1 MKLNEFMMLCA
12 SVSLVSVSLG
22 GGGEY
27 FHLFLALLFPS
38 LMVPCFFLS
47 SVLLAC
53 VTLSDDRKITY
64 DILFRYRTIS
74 SVPCVLFVYLLH
86 V

>member
-22 GGGEY
+22 RGGGIFIY
-27 FHLFLALLFPS
+27 SWLCFFPS

-64 DILFRYRTIS
+64 DMLF
-74 SVPCVLFVYLLH
+74 
-86 V
+86 